1 MHFLLE
7 NDRKTRIRCTKK
19 AGNVMVDFGHVKE
32 VSRKS
37 QTHDESVACRA
48 NVSNVKV
55 KDIYEA
61 QLYICMN
68 KQS

>member
-1 MHFLLE
+1 
-7 NDRKTRIRCTKK
+7 
-19 AGNVMVDFGHVKE
+19 MVDFGHVKE

-37 QTHDESVACRA
+37 QTHDEYVAYRA